1 MNRKQRREAER
12 RRKKKDPTQ
21 LMADKVRLFGEM
33 PDGCTVCQKSFDRK
47 DKEMSITWK
56 VVQRKEVV
64 RLFCPECIQKTQ
76 EVINEIAK

>member
-1 MNRKQRREAER
+1 MNRKQRRAAEK

-21 LMADKVRLFGEM
+21 LMADKVKLFGEM
-33 PDGCTVCQKSFDRK
+33 PSECNVCQKNFDKK
-47 DKEMSITWK
+47 DKNMSLTWR